1 MKKLFFFKSSA
12 SSNGNNKPCPPP
24 STDKQIYWENPSE
37 GGLGSQVS
45 RENSFRSPKGLLSKS
60 RKKVSDIQSTSESPS
75 LRRSRSLSS
84 AAFLGVDPG
93 QIDYPLQMDPSRSPS
108 SFTSSVHHQQFD
120 HSFRWGFLYLA
131 YCWYMN
137 LMTES
142 HSINLVKKFNVVC
155 KNFVCTTP
163 VSGC

>member
-12 SSNGNNKPCPPP
+12 SSNGNNKACPPP

-37 GGLGSQVS
+37 GGLDSQV
-45 RENSFRSPKGLLSKS
+45 NNMPDNNFRRPKGLLSKS
-60 RKKVSDIQSTSESPS
+60 RKQVSDIQNSSKSPS

-93 QIDYPLQMDPSRSPS
+93 QIDYPLRMDPSRSPS

-120 HSFRWGFLYLA
+120 HSFRWGFLYLP

-137 LMTES
+137 LLTEY
-142 HSINLVKKFNVVC
+142 HSTNLV
-155 KNFVCTTP
+155 
-163 VSGC
+163 